1 HWPHGFS
8 IALAGGGIAAGRVV
22 GATDPEGGKQ
32 VENPVEVADIHATV
46 LHTLGIEFRHELDT
60 LVGRPMKLSDGQVI
74 RELVSG

>member
-1 HWPHGFS
+1 
-8 IALAGGGIAAGRVV
+8 
-22 GATDPEGGKQ
+22 
-32 VENPVEVADIHATV
+32 